1 MSRRAGH
8 RGRTMQD
15 TDTLEAAMSTAVWIL
30 VWAVILGTI
39 AFFLVRERRSGRT
52 GPGDFDRTQHEAVRE
67 STVKSQIAGPNGMGQ
82 VGP

>member
-1 MSRRAGH
+1 
-8 RGRTMQD
+8 MQH

-39 AFFLVRERRSGRT
+39 AFFLVRERRSGRKQ
-52 GPGDFDRTQHEAVRE
+52 PDDFDRTRHEAVRE

-82 VGP
+82 FGP